1 MEPYRQSVAPE
12 HGPRIAAIGGGTG
25 LSTLL
30 RGLKRYTKNI
40 TAIVT
45 VADDGGGSGRLRQD
59 LGMLPPG
66 DIRNC
71 LEALAN
77 AEPLMAQLMH
87 YRFPEG
93 ELAGQSFGNLFLA
106 ALNGIM
112 PSFDRAVESLSQVL
126 AITGRVLP
134 VTNENIQLEAEFENG
149 VRVVGESRIFQCKQE
164 QDCRIRR
171 VNLLPSR
178 PKALPEAVEAIRE
191 AEMVVLAPGS
201 LYTSIIPNLLVDGIV
216 EAIRESRALKIYV
229 CNVMTQEGETEGY
242 TASDHIR
249 ALFNHSCPGLFD
261 LCLVNDAPIPP
272 SVMRGYTREGAEPI
286 LCDRDACEALGVE
299 VITRP
304 VSTVENGLV
313 RHNPGHLAWELV
325 RLHAQRN
332 IRLVEDSLRRTPVQR
347 LCCARAEAY
356 GVLLY
361 GNTFSPTEVRL
372 ITESADFAA
381 RLPRLFQR
389 AFGLKFDRLPEEERG
404 KLIFGITDRSKLDRI
419 INQLGYD
426 PRQNLVLHVNFGLL
440 EDECCR
446 TAFLRGAFLAG
457 GSVTDPEKRYH
468 LELDTGHAQASR
480 EVAAL
485 LTEMGFLP
493 HSVRRGGS
501 SVIYFKQSEHIEDL
515 LTTIGAPAAAMDI
528 MTAKVDKEI
537 RNGANRAMN
546 CDMANVNKTIDAALE
561 QKNAIQRLQENG
573 RLERLPEKLRQTALL
588 RLQYPEM
595 SLSQLA
601 EKCDPP
607 VTKSCMNHRMRKLL
621 EEAKKL

>member
-1 MEPYRQSVAPE
+1 MSY
-12 HGPRIAAIGGGTG
+12 
-25 LSTLL
+25 
-30 RGLKRYTKNI
+30 
-40 TAIVT
+40 
-45 VADDGGGSGRLRQD
+45 ADQVFRA
-59 LGMLPPG
+59 
-66 DIRNC
+66 NC
-71 LEALAN
+71 LDILQNGVRDDDLTVRPHWEDGTPAHTIKKFGLVNRYDLQKEFPILTLRRTYLKSAVDELLWIWQKKSN
-77 AEPLMAQLMH
+77 NVHDLSSHIWDAWADETGSIGKAYGYQLGIK

-171 VNLLPSR
+171 VSLLPSR

-332 IRLVEDSLRRTPVQR
+332 IRLVEDSLRRTPRNRV
-347 LCCARAEAY
+347 
-356 GVLLY
+356 
-361 GNTFSPTEVRL
+361 
-372 ITESADFAA
+372 
-381 RLPRLFQR
+381 
-389 AFGLKFDRLPEEERG
+389 
-404 KLIFGITDRSKLDRI
+404 
-419 INQLGYD
+419 
-426 PRQNLVLHVNFGLL
+426 
-440 EDECCR
+440 
-446 TAFLRGAFLAG
+446 
-457 GSVTDPEKRYH
+457 EK
-468 LELDTGHAQASR
+468 
-480 EVAAL
+480 
-485 LTEMGFLP
+485 
-493 HSVRRGGS
+493 
-501 SVIYFKQSEHIEDL
+501 
-515 LTTIGAPAAAMDI
+515 
-528 MTAKVDKEI
+528 
-537 RNGANRAMN
+537 
-546 CDMANVNKTIDAALE
+546 
-561 QKNAIQRLQENG
+561 
-573 RLERLPEKLRQTALL
+573 
-588 RLQYPEM
+588 
-595 SLSQLA
+595 
-601 EKCDPP
+601 
-607 VTKSCMNHRMRKLL
+607 
-621 EEAKKL
+621 

>member
-178 PKALPEAVEAIRE
+178 PKALPEAVEA
-191 AEMVVLAPGS
+191 A
-201 LYTSIIPNLLVDGIV
+201 
-216 EAIRESRALKIYV
+216 
-229 CNVMTQEGETEGY
+229 GY

-332 IRLVEDSLRRTPVQR
+332 IRLVEDSLRRTPRNRV
-347 LCCARAEAY
+347 
-356 GVLLY
+356 
-361 GNTFSPTEVRL
+361 
-372 ITESADFAA
+372 
-381 RLPRLFQR
+381 
-389 AFGLKFDRLPEEERG
+389 
-404 KLIFGITDRSKLDRI
+404 
-419 INQLGYD
+419 
-426 PRQNLVLHVNFGLL
+426 
-440 EDECCR
+440 
-446 TAFLRGAFLAG
+446 
-457 GSVTDPEKRYH
+457 EK
-468 LELDTGHAQASR
+468 
-480 EVAAL
+480 
-485 LTEMGFLP
+485 
-493 HSVRRGGS
+493 
-501 SVIYFKQSEHIEDL
+501 
-515 LTTIGAPAAAMDI
+515 
-528 MTAKVDKEI
+528 
-537 RNGANRAMN
+537 
-546 CDMANVNKTIDAALE
+546 
-561 QKNAIQRLQENG
+561 
-573 RLERLPEKLRQTALL
+573 
-588 RLQYPEM
+588 
-595 SLSQLA
+595 
-601 EKCDPP
+601 
-607 VTKSCMNHRMRKLL
+607 
-621 EEAKKL
+621 